1 MLTALKEVGELL
13 LNKENKSEI
22 DILLENPDSNGTYKV
37 VWALEFDKD
46 FNFKG
51 VSVEEFKGEKPHI
64 YLYKRASGSN
74 APDFSPTSRVT
85 EAEKTFTKKL
95 LRWLENHNDILEIQK
110 IYEELVK
117 NEENLIKQLKELD
130 SQTKDGKILTLKI
143 DGKYLYEVE
152 NPDFKEIL
160 LDDYLK
166 KIKEISQ
173 KDAICS
179 VCGDKKDEVFTTSL
193 IYKFYTLDKE
203 CYITSGFNK
212 KNAWKN
218 FPVCQD
224 CFLKIDYGKKY
235 VENNLK
241 FKFSGKE
248 YYLIPKL
255 ILDTPEALEEIN
267 EILSMEAGKLS
278 LSDGKRNIIT
288 GHKEDILEI
297 LKDYKDVISFYFLF
311 LKGGGKADSDKILL
325 LIEDV
330 LPSRIHKIFDI
341 KTRVDELFGQD
352 YNFGKLVDF
361 LDKFDRTFF
370 EIVDKIFGEGKLNF
384 KSLLQIFNRE
394 IRDKFYSSFKEKD
407 KKEKNKKKDFY
418 STVIDA
424 LMNVRFLE
432 ELGLINTEV
441 KTMEESK
448 FEKVYEKVG
457 KSLNTPA
464 KRGIFLLGALTQML
478 LNIQGQERGSTPFF
492 KNLKGLKMNE
502 EDIKGLLPKVINKLI
517 EYERFDSGKRE
528 IAEEIAKNLLS
539 QEKFGLSIDEINFY
553 FTSGMALYKE
563 VADVVY
569 KNEEESQT
577 V

>member
-1 MLTALKEVGELL
+1 MLTALKDIGQLL

-51 VSVEEFKGEKPHI
+51 ISVEEFKGESP
-64 YLYKRASGSN
+64 YLYLYRKGSSGN
-74 APDFSPTSRVT
+74 DTDFSPTSRYT

-95 LRWLENHNDILEIQK
+95 LKWLKNHKNIPEIQK
-110 IYEELVK
+110 IYEELITNK
-117 NEENLIKQLKELD
+117 ESIFKKLKELESHTPKKD
-130 SQTKDGKILTLKI
+130 SKILTLKI
-143 DGKYLYEVE
+143 NGEYLYEIRR
-152 NPDFKEIL
+152 PDFKEIL
-160 LDDYLK
+160 LNDFIS
-166 KIKEISQ
+166 KIKEIS
-173 KDAICS
+173 KKNATCS
-179 VCGDKKDEVFTTSL
+179 VCGERKDEVFTTSF
-193 IYKFYTLDKE
+193 IYKFYNIDKE

-218 FPVCQD
+218 FPICKD

-241 FKFSGKE
+241 FKFYGKQ

-255 ILDTPEALEEIN
+255 ILNTPEALEEIN

-278 LSDGKRNIIT
+278 LA
-288 GHKEDILEI
+288 KETKATLTDDKEEILDI
-297 LKDYKDVISFYFLF
+297 LKDYKDIISFYFLF
-311 LKGGGKADSDKILL
+311 LKKDNAAERILL

-330 LPSRIHKIFDI
+330 LPSRIHKIFDV
-341 KTRVDELFGQD
+341 KNRLDELFGQD
-352 YNFGKLVDF
+352 YNFGRLVKF
-361 LDKFDRTFF
+361 LNEFDKAFL
-370 EIVDKIFGEGKLNF
+370 EVVDKIFREGKIDF
-384 KSLLQIFNRE
+384 KNLLQIFNRK
-394 IRDKFYSSFKEKD
+394 IRDEFLNGNNFSY
-407 KKEKNKKKDFY
+407 
-418 STVIDA
+418 TVIDA
-424 LMNVRFLE
+424 LMNVKFLE
-432 ELGLINTEV
+432 ELGLINIEV

-448 FEKVYEKVG
+448 FEEVYEKVG

-478 LNIQGQERGSTPFF
+478 LNIQGQERNSTPFF

-502 EDIKGLLPKVINKLI
+502 EDIKGLLPKVINKLM
-517 EYERFDSGKRE
+517 EYDRFDKGKKE
-528 IAEEIAKNLLS
+528 LAEEIAKNLLS

-553 FTSGMALYKE
+553 FASGMALSRE
-563 VADVVY
+563 VADMVY
-569 KNEEESQT
+569 QNEEQSQT

>member
-1 MLTALKEVGELL
+1 MLTALKDIGELL

-37 VWALEFDKD
+37 IWALEFDKD

-51 VSVEEFKGEKPHI
+51 ISVEEFKGEKPYI
-64 YLYKRASGSN
+64 YLYKYGSARGAN
-74 APDFSPTSRVT
+74 YSPTGIDKSI
-85 EAEKTFTKKL
+85 ETKFNQKIML
-95 LRWLENHNDILEIQK
+95 WLKNHKNIPEIQK
-110 IYEELVK
+110 IYEELSK
-117 NEENLIKQLKELD
+117 NKEEIIKQLKELD

-152 NPDFKEIL
+152 NPDFKKIL
-160 LDDYLK
+160 LEDYLA
-166 KIKEISQ
+166 KIKEISK

-179 VCGDKKDEVFTTSL
+179 VCGEKKDEVFTTSL

-218 FPVCQD
+218 FPICQD

-235 VENNLK
+235 VEKNLK
-241 FKFSGKE
+241 FKFYGKQ

-255 ILDTPEALEEIN
+255 ILNTQEALEEIN

-278 LSDGKRNIIT
+278 LT
-288 GHKEDILEI
+288 KESRAILTDDKEEILEL

-311 LKGGGKADSDKILL
+311 LKKDNAAERILL

-330 LPSRIHKIFDI
+330 LPSRIHKIFDV
-341 KTRVDELFGQD
+341 KAKVDKVFEQD
-352 YNFGKLVDF
+352 YNFGRLVKF
-361 LDKFDRTFF
+361 LNEFDKTLL
-370 EIVDKIFGEGKLNF
+370 EVVDKIFREGKIDF
-384 KSLLQIFNRE
+384 KSLLQIFNRK
-394 IRDKFYSSFKEKD
+394 IRDEFLNGNNFSY
-407 KKEKNKKKDFY
+407 
-418 STVIDA
+418 TVKDA

-441 KTMEESK
+441 KTMEESR

>member
-1 MLTALKEVGELL
+1 MLTALKDIGELL

-37 VWALEFDKD
+37 IWALEFDKD

-51 VSVEEFKGEKPHI
+51 ISVEEFKGEKPYI
-64 YLYKRASGSN
+64 YLYKYGSARGAN
-74 APDFSPTSRVT
+74 YSPTGIDKSI
-85 EAEKTFTKKL
+85 ETKFNQKIML
-95 LRWLENHNDILEIQK
+95 WLKNHKNIPEIQK
-110 IYEELVK
+110 IYEELSK
-117 NEENLIKQLKELD
+117 NKEEIIKQLKELD

-152 NPDFKEIL
+152 NPDFKKIL
-160 LDDYLK
+160 LEDYLA
-166 KIKEISQ
+166 KIKEISK

-179 VCGDKKDEVFTTSL
+179 VCGEKKDEVFTTSL

-218 FPVCQD
+218 FPICQD

-235 VENNLK
+235 VEKNLK
-241 FKFSGKE
+241 FKFYGKQ

-255 ILDTPEALEEIN
+255 ILNTQEALEEIN

-278 LSDGKRNIIT
+278 LT
-288 GHKEDILEI
+288 KESRAILTDDKEEILEL

-311 LKGGGKADSDKILL
+311 LKKDNAAERILL

-330 LPSRIHKIFDI
+330 LPSRIHKIFDV
-341 KTRVDELFGQD
+341 KAKVDKVFEQD
-352 YNFGKLVDF
+352 YNFGRLVKF
-361 LDKFDRTFF
+361 LNEFDKTLL
-370 EIVDKIFGEGKLNF
+370 EVVDKIFREGKIDF
-384 KSLLQIFNRE
+384 KSLLQIFNRK
-394 IRDKFYSSFKEKD
+394 IRDEFLNGNNFSY
-407 KKEKNKKKDFY
+407 
-418 STVIDA
+418 TVKDA

-441 KTMEESK
+441 KTMEESR

-502 EDIKGLLPKVINKLI
+502 EDIKGLLPKVINKLM

-528 IAEEIAKNLLS
+528 TAEEIAKNLLS